1 MLIATEA
8 DVRKSLIITTL
19 IYYAALD
26 LMIMEHSRLVR
37 FVEKCRKHH
46 KIGSIEKK
54 KYKKMFISDI
64 GEIVS
69 RLRNVDIQG

>member
-1 MLIATEA
+1 VLIATEA

-54 KYKKMFISDI
+54 KKKMFISGT

-69 RLRNVDIQG
+69 RLRNVDIQA